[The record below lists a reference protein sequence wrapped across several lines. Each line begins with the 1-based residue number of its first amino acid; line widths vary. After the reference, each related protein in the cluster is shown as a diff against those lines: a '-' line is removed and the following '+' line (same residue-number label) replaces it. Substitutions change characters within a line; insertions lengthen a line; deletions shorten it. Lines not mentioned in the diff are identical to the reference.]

1 MPIVKTRPNLS
12 ALRYIHSVRSQT
24 PDLPWLE
31 PGQNF
36 PPTTQTWKANSAA
49 PGLLAAGGALNIET
63 LCRAYRQG
71 IFPWFGKDEPILWWS
86 PDPRMVLQISKFKLH
101 PSLKKTIKKFITTP
115 CCEVRIDTVF
125 EQVISACATSPRQG
139 QRGSWIVPKM
149 ISAYCEL
156 HKAGFAHSVET
167 WIDGKLAGGL
177 YCVAIGK
184 SVFGESM
191 FSRSTDSSK
200 IALSALVSFCKKNA
214 IAQIDCQQNTAHMT
228 TFGAG
233 VIARDK
239 FNEQIASGLEQA
251 APAWIFGETDW
262 QYLLGRQEDRHDGS
276 E

>member
-1 MPIVKTRPNLS
+1 MS
-12 ALRYIHSVRSQT
+12 SQT

-36 PPTTQTWKANSAA
+36 PSTTQTWKANSAA
-49 PGLLAAGGALNIET
+49 PGLLAAGGALDTET

-101 PSLKKTIKKFITTP
+101 TSLRKTIKKFSETP
-115 CCEVRIDTVF
+115 GCEIRMDTVF

-139 QRGSWIVPKM
+139 QKGSWIVPEM
-149 ISAYCEL
+149 ISAYCAL
-156 HKAGFAHSVET
+156 HQAGFAHSVET
-167 WIDGKLAGGL
+167 WINGKLAGGL

-200 IALSALVSFCKKNA
+200 IALAALVSFSKKNA
-214 IAQIDCQQNTAHMT
+214 IVQIDCQQNTAHLT
-228 TFGAG
+228 TLGAG
-233 VIARDK
+233 VISRAK
-239 FNEQIASGLEQA
+239 FNENIASGLDQT
-251 APAWIFGETDW
+251 APAWMFVETDW